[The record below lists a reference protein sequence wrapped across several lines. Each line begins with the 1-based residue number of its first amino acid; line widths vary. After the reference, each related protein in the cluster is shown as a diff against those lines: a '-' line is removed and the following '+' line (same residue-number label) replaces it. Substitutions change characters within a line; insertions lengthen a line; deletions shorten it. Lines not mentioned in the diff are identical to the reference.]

1 MRENLA
7 LAADIC
13 IIFFALSVFFKGWAS
28 GRMKARQKN
37 ADATEPLIKIPAS
50 HEHKATEDKD
60 LH

>member
-13 IIFFALSVFFKGWAS
+13 ILVFALSTFLKGWAR

-37 ADATEPLIKIPAS
+37 ADATEPLIKIPAG
-50 HEHKATEDKD
+50 HEHKDAEDKD